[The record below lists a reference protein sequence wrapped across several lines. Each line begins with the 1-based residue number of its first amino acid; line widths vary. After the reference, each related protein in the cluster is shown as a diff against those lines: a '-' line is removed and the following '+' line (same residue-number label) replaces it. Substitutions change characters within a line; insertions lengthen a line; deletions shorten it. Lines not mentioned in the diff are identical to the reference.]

1 MNKIFRNGL
10 MMLATGALAV
20 SCADYNET
28 SGFTAEPDPTYVEPY
43 NDLDPVKSYIN
54 KEKYPNMSLGAT
66 LKVADFNKQEL
77 AHAAA
82 ITNFNNVTF
91 GSTLMSGAII
101 SEKGIMNF
109 LSMIDLLN
117 HVQEIGGEVYGSAIA
132 ANANQA
138 DKWLE
143 YLTSPIEIPVD
154 PIDDADIDYTKM
166 EEWHGTQISGKN
178 AAKIVKNYDGSDN
191 ALMVP
196 KSSQVYIAE
205 GFDVDLQGK
214 YTVTFYTKV
223 EKDATINCTFSDST
237 MMENAKD
244 KKKYQLK
251 AGNWQ
256 KIVLES
262 LSPKEDATTGYFMI
276 GGNKNADVYIKAVKI
291 FHEPDNHRPQTDQ
304 ERNDTI
310 HYALNTWCETLMK
323 YNEGRIKSF
332 DLIEEAID
340 TKSTLGNGMYDLK
353 HAGKDQIFW
362 QDILGSENYAPVVS
376 DIASAAFT
384 KYGGN
389 PADLKFFISESGLE
403 EAKKFESL
411 EYWIGVWE
419 NKGAQ
424 IDGINAKLNIFYS
437 EDAATQEATETT
449 LNTLLDNLAKT
460 GKLIRLSN
468 FDFKYQDA
476 EGSYV
481 TADKIT
487 AEQRQKLAD
496 FYGHALKLYMS
507 KIPNEKQ
514 AGICKTNM
522 VDTSNGSGD
531 PVGLW
536 TISSTKDWVRTATY
550 KAFCD
555 ALSGK

>member
-1 MNKIFRNGL
+1 MKKMIKGL
-10 MMLATGALAV
+10 LAVSSLLLAV

-28 SGFTAEPDPTYVEPY
+28 TGFTAEPDPDYVEPY
-43 NDLDPVKSYIN
+43 NDLGPVKSYIN
-54 KEKYPNMSLGAT
+54 REKYPNMSLGAT

-138 DKWLE
+138 DKWLT

-178 AAKIVKNYDGSDN
+178 EAKIVKNYDGTDN

-205 GFDVDLQGK
+205 GFDLDLLGK

-223 EKDATINCTFSDST
+223 EKDASINCTFADST

-251 AGNWQ
+251 AGGWQ

-262 LSPKEDATTGYFMI
+262 ISPKEDATTGYFMI

-291 FHEPDNHRPQTDQ
+291 FHEPDNHRPQTAQ
-304 ERNDTI
+304 EKNDTI
-310 HYALNTWCETLMK
+310 RYALNTWCETLMK
-323 YNEGRIKSF
+323 YNAGRIKSF
-332 DLIEEAID
+332 DLIDEPID
-340 TKSTLGNGMYDLK
+340 SKSTLDNGMYDLK

-362 QDILGSENYAPVVS
+362 QDILGSEKYAPVVS
-376 DIASAAFT
+376 QVASAAFA
-384 KYGGN
+384 KHGGN
-389 PADLKFFISESGLE
+389 AADLKFFVSESNLDDN
-403 EAKKFESL
+403 KKMQSL
-411 EYWIGVWE
+411 EYWMKIWQD
-419 NKGAQ
+419 NGAQ
-424 IDGINAKLNIFYS
+424 IDGINAKLNFFYS
-437 EDAATQEATETT
+437 EDAATQTATEAT

-476 EGSYV
+476 EGNNV

-487 AEQRQKLAD
+487 AAQRKKLAD
-496 FYGHALKLYMS
+496 FYGHVLKLYMD
-507 KIPNEKQ
+507 KIPNELQ

-522 VDTSNGSGD
+522 VDTSD

-536 TISSTKDWVRTATY
+536 AVDSKTKDWVRTATY

-555 ALSGK
+555 VLSGKE

>member
-28 SGFTAEPDPTYVEPY
+28 TGFTAEPDPTYVEPY

-205 GFDVDLQGK
+205 GFD
-214 YTVTFYTKV
+214 
-223 EKDATINCTFSDST
+223 
-237 MMENAKD
+237 
-244 KKKYQLK
+244 
-251 AGNWQ
+251 
-256 KIVLES
+256 
-262 LSPKEDATTGYFMI
+262 
-276 GGNKNADVYIKAVKI
+276 
-291 FHEPDNHRPQTDQ
+291 
-304 ERNDTI
+304 
-310 HYALNTWCETLMK
+310 
-323 YNEGRIKSF
+323 
-332 DLIEEAID
+332 
-340 TKSTLGNGMYDLK
+340 
-353 HAGKDQIFW
+353 
-362 QDILGSENYAPVVS
+362 
-376 DIASAAFT
+376 
-384 KYGGN
+384 
-389 PADLKFFISESGLE
+389 
-403 EAKKFESL
+403 
-411 EYWIGVWE
+411 
-419 NKGAQ
+419 
-424 IDGINAKLNIFYS
+424 
-437 EDAATQEATETT
+437 
-449 LNTLLDNLAKT
+449 
-460 GKLIRLSN
+460 
-468 FDFKYQDA
+468 
-476 EGSYV
+476 
-481 TADKIT
+481 
-487 AEQRQKLAD
+487 
-496 FYGHALKLYMS
+496 
-507 KIPNEKQ
+507 
-514 AGICKTNM
+514 
-522 VDTSNGSGD
+522 
-531 PVGLW
+531 
-536 TISSTKDWVRTATY
+536 
-550 KAFCD
+550 
-555 ALSGK
+555 